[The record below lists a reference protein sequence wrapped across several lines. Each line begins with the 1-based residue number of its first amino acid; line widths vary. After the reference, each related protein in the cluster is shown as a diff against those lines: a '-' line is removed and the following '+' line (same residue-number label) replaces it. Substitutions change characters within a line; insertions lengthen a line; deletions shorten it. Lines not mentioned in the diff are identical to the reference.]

1 MEQTRSDAPV
11 SAHAAI
17 DVAAEERIVWA
28 IIADVAA
35 WPTWNP
41 SLRQVLSV
49 AELEAGAR
57 FRYIS
62 ALGSVSCRLAQ
73 VDAPH
78 EFAWRGRAWTMTL
91 QQACRI
97 VSQAEGSHVSVDA
110 SLDGVIARVFRRRLQ
125 AWLQADLDSLLR
137 LLRLEAEVRSS
148 AERDEAAR
156 REATAMGEQRDG

>member
-1 MEQTRSDAPV
+1 VEQTRSAAPV
-11 SAHAAI
+11 NAHAEI

-41 SLRQVLSV
+41 SLRQVSSV

-62 ALGSVSCRLAQ
+62 ALGSVSGRLAQ

-97 VSQAEGSHVSVDA
+97 GSQAEGSHVSVDA
-110 SLDGVIARVFRRRLQ
+110 SLNGVIARVFRRRLQ

>member
-1 MEQTRSDAPV
+1 VEQTRSDAPV
-11 SAHAAI
+11 SAHAEV

-28 IIADVAA
+28 IIADIAA

-41 SLRQVLSV
+41 SVRQVSSV

-62 ALGSVSCRLAQ
+62 PLGSVSCRLAQ
-73 VDAPH
+73 VDAPR

-97 VSQAEGSHVSVDA
+97 GSHVEGSHVSIEA
-110 SLDGVIARVFRRRLQ
+110 SLNGVIARVFRRRLQ
-125 AWLQADLDSLLR
+125 TWLQDDLDSLLR

-148 AERDEAAR
+148 AERDDAAR
-156 REATAMGEQRDG
+156 REATAMGGPSDG

>member
-1 MEQTRSDAPV
+1 MD
-11 SAHAAI
+11 I
-17 DVAAEERIVWA
+17 AAEERIVWA
-28 IIADVAA
+28 IIADIAA

-41 SLRQVLSV
+41 SLRQVSSV

-73 VDAPH
+73 VDAPR

-91 QQACRI
+91 QQTCRI
-97 VSQAEGSHVSVDA
+97 GSHAEGSHVSIDA
-110 SLDGVIARVFRRRLQ
+110 SLSGLIARVFRRRLQ
-125 AWLQADLDSLLR
+125 TSLQDDLDSLLR

-148 AERDEAAR
+148 SERDEAAR
-156 REATAMGEQRDG
+156 REATATGEQSDG